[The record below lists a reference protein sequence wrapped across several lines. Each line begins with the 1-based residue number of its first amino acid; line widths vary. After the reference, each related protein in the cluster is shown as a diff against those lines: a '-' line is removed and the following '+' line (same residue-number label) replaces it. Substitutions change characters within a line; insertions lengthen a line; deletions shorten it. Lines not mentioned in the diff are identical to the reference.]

1 MIKFM
6 GNGKRIEKVVRCL
19 TSGLVV
25 GVHHCKTGQFYTVTD
40 HDTELASVV
49 RFMTAQGYND
59 VYLLTIAEA

>member
-19 TSGLVV
+19 TSGFVV
-25 GVHHCKTGQFYTVTD
+25 GVHHCKTGQSYTVTD
-40 HDTELASVV
+40 HNTELVSVV